1 MKLILD
7 MIYTHG
13 GLGATNSASRIFL
26 CRLLD
31 GNGDFTTRKVNA
43 GTGVIF
49 FASASNKHSTTL
61 RGWRRNGLIAC
72 CRTVWP
78 ASQNEKQEEYH
89 AQFATKKSI
98 HCLSFVPILC
108 PVQQI
113 PSLMVFVLLLILSDS
128 RVTGRFSV
136 FP

>member
-13 GLGATNSASRIFL
+13 GLGATYGTSRVTAY
-26 CRLLD
+26 RLFD

-49 FASASNKHSTTL
+49 FASASNKYGTTL
-61 RGWRRNGLIAC
+61 RCGRRNGLIA
-72 CRTVWP
+72 RGRAVWS
-78 ASQNEKQEEYH
+78 ASQNEKQEEYY

-98 HCLSFVPILC
+98 HCLSFVPILALRLHSRMKVRDLEC
-108 PVQQI
+108 
-113 PSLMVFVLLLILSDS
+113 SL
-128 RVTGRFSV
+128 
-136 FP
+136 